1 MLTNAIFL
9 GKLPTLPLKHFH
21 LGEQGAGRHTMVVV
35 PVKRQASATRYSL
48 FQLCLLIFFLYNF
61 IE

>member
-21 LGEQGAGRHTMVVV
+21 LGEQGAERHTMVVV
-35 PVKRQASATRYSL
+35 PVKRQASATRYS
-48 FQLCLLIFFLYNF
+48 FFFNSAY
-61 IE
+61 